1 MFVPVATNEHIMAVA
16 SLAREI
22 WTEHYTPLIGTA
34 QVEYMLARFQSPQAI
49 QEQLN
54 SGVLYYLIGKD
65 GAYAGY
71 LAVQP
76 KGRDLFLSK
85 IYVRSSLRR
94 RGIGRMTL
102 QLAEL
107 LARDRG
113 LEKITLTVN
122 RNNTD
127 SIRMYERCGFR
138 NAGTVVQDIGSGF
151 VMDDY
156 IIEKTLA
163 EPRNSSRAS

>member
-1 MFVPVATNEHIMAVA
+1 MFVPVATSEHITTVA

-22 WTEHYTPLIGTA
+22 WTEHYSPLIGTE
-34 QVEYMLARFQSPQAI
+34 QVEYMLARFQSHQAI
-49 QEQLN
+49 QEQIN
-54 SGVLYYLIGKD
+54 SGALYYLITND

-71 LAVQP
+71 VAVQP

-94 RGIGRMTL
+94 RGIGRKAL
-102 QLAEL
+102 QFTEL
-107 LARDRG
+107 LAQRQGFER
-113 LEKITLTVN
+113 ITLTVN

-138 NAGTVVQDIGSGF
+138 NAGVIVQDIGGGF

-156 IIEKTLA
+156 RMEKTIA
-163 EPRNSSRAS
+163 